1 MIRTLLALI
10 PIDRRRAFFGFIGFT
25 LLSVIARALAVV
37 LLIPVLGSLLGA
49 DPATAW
55 PWVGMLLL
63 VVCGDYVIATV
74 ASRIGLGTGFALLD
88 TGQETV
94 SKRLAAVEL
103 DWFTA
108 TNTAT
113 ARQAIAATGPTLVGL
128 VLYFI
133 GPFISAAIM
142 PLMIALA
149 LLFVKWQLGL
159 AALAGVPLLL
169 GAFVASRRLGER
181 SDAVAAE
188 ANTTLSER
196 IIEFARTQQVL
207 RSARRVDAEQGRAGQ
222 ALAAQRRSMLRQLVF
237 QLPGQIVF
245 GVASQL
251 ALILL
256 AATAV
261 VLAIHGQLSPAEA
274 IAVIV
279 VIVRYLEPF
288 TVLAE
293 LSSGVESVVNTLQ
306 QIRSVFEAPIADS
319 GRLSHRCQHAPTIE
333 LRDVCVSVAAD
344 QPVLSGINLEFAAG
358 TTTAIIGPS
367 GSGKSTLL
375 SVIAGLKQ
383 PTSGDVLFDG
393 VAVGELDSE
402 SKRELVSVVFQQ
414 PYLFDGTIREN
425 VLAGDPEA
433 NDAQVAHAARAA
445 RIDGLLA
452 DRVETH
458 TGRVGEGGTALS
470 GGERQRVSIARAL
483 LKPAPVLL
491 IDEATSAL
499 DNDNEAAI
507 NDAFAEDERSQ
518 TSVIVTH
525 RLSSLKHVDRVIV
538 LDGGRVVEDGAPA
551 ELAQAGGRFAA
562 FWQHQEAATGWR
574 LGRGS

>member
-207 RSARRVDAEQGRAGQ
+207 RSARRVDVEQGRAGQ

-319 GRLSHRCQHAPTIE
+319 GRLSHRA
-333 LRDVCVSVAAD
+333 
-344 QPVLSGINLEFAAG
+344 
-358 TTTAIIGPS
+358 
-367 GSGKSTLL
+367 STLPRSNCAMCASASL
-375 SVIAGLKQ
+375 PISPCSAASIWSLRRVQ
-383 PTSGDVLFDG
+383 PP
-393 VAVGELDSE
+393 
-402 SKRELVSVVFQQ
+402 R
-414 PYLFDGTIREN
+414 
-425 VLAGDPEA
+425 
-433 NDAQVAHAARAA
+433 
-445 RIDGLLA
+445 
-452 DRVETH
+452 
-458 TGRVGEGGTALS
+458 
-470 GGERQRVSIARAL
+470 
-483 LKPAPVLL
+483 
-491 IDEATSAL
+491 
-499 DNDNEAAI
+499 
-507 NDAFAEDERSQ
+507 
-518 TSVIVTH
+518 
-525 RLSSLKHVDRVIV
+525 
-538 LDGGRVVEDGAPA
+538 
-551 ELAQAGGRFAA
+551 
-562 FWQHQEAATGWR
+562 
-574 LGRGS
+574 

>member
-1 MIRTLLALI
+1 M
-10 PIDRRRAFFGFIGFT
+10 
-25 LLSVIARALAVV
+25 
-37 LLIPVLGSLLGA
+37 
-49 DPATAW
+49 
-55 PWVGMLLL
+55 
-63 VVCGDYVIATV
+63 
-74 ASRIGLGTGFALLD
+74 
-88 TGQETV
+88 
-94 SKRLAAVEL
+94 
-103 DWFTA
+103 
-108 TNTAT
+108 
-113 ARQAIAATGPTLVGL
+113 
-128 VLYFI
+128 
-133 GPFISAAIM
+133 
-142 PLMIALA
+142 
-149 LLFVKWQLGL
+149 
-159 AALAGVPLLL
+159 
-169 GAFVASRRLGER
+169 
-181 SDAVAAE
+181 
-188 ANTTLSER
+188 
-196 IIEFARTQQVL
+196 
-207 RSARRVDAEQGRAGQ
+207 
-222 ALAAQRRSMLRQLVF
+222 
-237 QLPGQIVF
+237 
-245 GVASQL
+245 
-251 ALILL
+251 
-256 AATAV
+256 
-261 VLAIHGQLSPAEA
+261 
-274 IAVIV
+274 
-279 VIVRYLEPF
+279 
-288 TVLAE
+288 
-293 LSSGVESVVNTLQ
+293 
-306 QIRSVFEAPIADS
+306 
-319 GRLSHRCQHAPTIE
+319 
-333 LRDVCVSVAAD
+333 
-344 QPVLSGINLEFAAG
+344 LSGINLEFAAG